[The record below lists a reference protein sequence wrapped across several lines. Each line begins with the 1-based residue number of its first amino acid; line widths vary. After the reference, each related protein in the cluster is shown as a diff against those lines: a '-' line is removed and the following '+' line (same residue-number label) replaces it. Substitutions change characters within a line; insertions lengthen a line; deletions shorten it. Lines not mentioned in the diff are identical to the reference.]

1 MYHWPGTCSR
11 DSCCCTTTTRSLI
24 PCLQSRRPNSAPT
37 CNHTITTR
45 HNRLERPTPSIH
57 SSNLHCTLRETKR
70 RFNADGALTSRA
82 LQTHSARHARAGQ
95 VLAGR
100 TYLELAHQPRLSP
113 TSAIAHEAVTSKQ
126 QQYDGLKTVQAP
138 TPLRPIRPLKENI
151 RNHSPIIIEVRR
163 VQVVASTQP
172 PHEQVLFC

>member
-100 TYLELAHQPRLSP
+100 TYLKLTHQSRLSP
-113 TSAIAHEAVTSKQ
+113 TLAIAHAVTSKPQ
-126 QQYDGLKTVQAP
+126 KTTATLQLVQAP
-138 TPLRPIRPLKENI
+138 TPVRPLTVNTQNKPTH
-151 RNHSPIIIEVRR
+151 RSSSMYGAFRLLHPPNHH
-163 VQVVASTQP
+163 TNM
-172 PHEQVLFC
+172 L